1 MSTNKE
7 LSASS
12 HRSAPGGGRSRYLLE
27 EDYFFDVKQPSVR
40 RDMAFFGQA
49 VRITARCVA
58 RWADRYLARPCSHRD
73 LVRQGEMP
81 ANMVERE
88 ALIDDLFDWLT
99 ALPGPL
105 SGDVLNLYQGDTVLL
120 EQGDGM
126 ASGTLTITDT
136 QFTELQGCWGA
147 HDLPRDLYYPASDE
161 RTAVDPVEKF
171 GGIVRVQQRYS
182 PRRWERRIQTA
193 LDAVPVPSEAERVAS
208 FLTALSTFQQAL
220 WLRRAQLV
228 EPGRTHDPSLTEERK
243 GITDLDQ
250 AVLRVAL
257 RIKAREA
264 RPSNAPHQQHREE
277 LHEPTDDDGM
287 NND

>member
-12 HRSAPGGGRSRYLLE
+12 HLSAPRGGRSRYFLE
-27 EDYFFDVKQPSVR
+27 KDYFFDVDLPSVR
-40 RDMAFFGQA
+40 RDMAFFELA
-49 VRITARCVA
+49 VRITVRCVA
-58 RWADRYLARPCSHRD
+58 QWADRYLARPCSHRD

-81 ANMVERE
+81 ASVVERE

-105 SGDVLNLYQGDTVLL
+105 SGHVLNLYQGDTVLL

-136 QFTELQGCWGA
+136 QFTELQGCWGT

-161 RTAVDPVEKF
+161 RTAVDPMEKF
-171 GGIVRVQQRYS
+171 GGIIRVQQRYS
-182 PRRWERRIQTA
+182 PRRWARRVHTQ
-193 LDAVPVPSEAERVAS
+193 LDAVPIPSEEERVAS

-220 WLRRAQLV
+220 WLRRAQLI
-228 EPGRTHDPSLTEERK
+228 EPGRTHDPALTEERK
-243 GITDLDQ
+243 DITNLDQ
-250 AVLRVAL
+250 AVLRLAL

-264 RPSNAPHQQHREE
+264 RLSDGA
-277 LHEPTDDDGM
+277 HERHSEKLPEPAGDDGM
-287 NND
+287 DTS